1 MLHHLLNKYLLSIYY
16 ELVLIIC
23 CINHVK
29 DLNLAHIYIWN
40 NREFIIA
47 LEMFTLTFRF
57 IK

>member
-40 NREFIIA
+40 NREFIMRC
-47 LEMFTLTFRF
+47 LLLTFRF